1 MNEPQLIK
9 CEHCYE
15 DGKTIYL
22 GSLSSQGNF
31 LIRNNH
37 SGHAKTSF
45 TCIMSANFTLMHD
58 CGFTIKVES
67 GIILKEQASPYVND

>member
-1 MNEPQLIK
+1 MNEPHLIK
-9 CEHCYE
+9 CEHCYL
-15 DGKTIYL
+15 DGKTVYL

-37 SGHAKTSF
+37 SGHVKTTY
-45 TCIMSANFTLMHD
+45 TCIMSESFTLIHD

-67 GIILKEQASPYVND
+67 GIITQEQASPYLHD